1 MSPYDAVE
9 DAMVSVV
16 KHLSLTGRLLY
27 PIVDKFIVHWPELRE
42 QYPRSR
48 LVSSFISHP
57 SEVLIPVKKTL
68 TKTMKMDP
76 KRRGGLGKSQ
86 CLVAGDAAAICSWAL
101 SWILWCS
108 ANTKTMSRSHRLR
121 QAKFGFDRANHSTEY
136 PRLSKVSN
144 PS

>member
-57 SEVLIPVKKTL
+57 SEEDV
-68 TKTMKMDP
+68 DEDDEDGS
-76 KRRGGLGKSQ
+76 KRKRG
-86 CLVAGDAAAICSWAL
+86 
-101 SWILWCS
+101 
-108 ANTKTMSRSHRLR
+108 
-121 QAKFGFDRANHSTEY
+121 
-136 PRLSKVSN
+136 
-144 PS
+144 